1 MPARIQPATES
12 AGIADQLQ
20 RAFYGSAWHGPAAM
34 EILEDVDA
42 ITAAA
47 KPIENVHSI
56 WELLLHVAVWDGAA
70 LTRLAGSKC
79 QPTGDANFPR
89 VTRPTEAAWRKAVS
103 DAKRTHD
110 KLVRTVSGLSDERLR
125 DRVPGKRYNFYH
137 MLHGIAQHE
146 LYHAGQM
153 AILKK
158 AVVRRKRRDSLSGC
172 PVVQRTRRDSL
183 LGCPVERS
191 STAFLL

>member
-1 MPARIQPATES
+1 MRARTQLSTEC

-20 RAFYGSAWHGPAAM
+20 RAFYGSAWHGPAIM

-42 ITAAA
+42 LTAAA
-47 KPIENVHSI
+47 KPIVNVHSI

-70 LTRLAGSKC
+70 LTRLSGSKC
-79 QPTGDANFPR
+79 QPTGNANFPP
-89 VTRPTEAAWRKAVS
+89 VTQANGSAWRKAVA

-110 KLVRTVSGLSDERLR
+110 KLVRTVSGLSEERLR

-158 AVVRRKRRDSLSGC
+158 AVVR
-172 PVVQRTRRDSL
+172 
-183 LGCPVERS
+183 
-191 STAFLL
+191 